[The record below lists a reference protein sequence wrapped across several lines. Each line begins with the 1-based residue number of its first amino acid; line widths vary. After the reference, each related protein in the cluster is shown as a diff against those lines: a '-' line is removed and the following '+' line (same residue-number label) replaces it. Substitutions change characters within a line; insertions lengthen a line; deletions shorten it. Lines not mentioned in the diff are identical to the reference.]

1 MFYLPNQ
8 WMITNRS
15 DSPRT
20 ATRKTLL
27 RNKMDPSA
35 KLSEVDSNTQ
45 VSNGVSENGN
55 LTRSDI
61 SSLSDQKE
69 QSIADL
75 INESQRLQKDINSI
89 FAELSDI
96 NRQVRIDI
104 DDFCRI
110 GLHNTSAILNS
121 SSSE

>member
-1 MFYLPNQ
+1 MH
-8 WMITNRS
+8 T
-15 DSPRT
+15 
-20 ATRKTLL
+20 
-27 RNKMDPSA
+27 SA
-35 KLSEVDSNTQ
+35 KLAGVDSSAHM
-45 VSNGVSENGN
+45 SNGVSETVN

-61 SSLSDQKE
+61 SFSSEQE
-69 QSIADL
+69 GQSIGDL
-75 INESQRLQKDINSI
+75 IKESQRLQKDINSI

-110 GLHNTSAILNS
+110 GLHNTSNILNS